1 MRQSV
6 LTLLFCCAAVPCK
19 GESASMDQLGALQ
32 SLDSGGSVATLERLR
47 EDAAFEV
54 SVRPGRTVFAAALR
68 STEGRTRRRVD
79 SGESRKRAVEAGAVL
94 LGLAGLIAG
103 GPAGL
108 LAGAALGAVIGAI
121 AFLLLG

>member
-6 LTLLFCCAAVPCK
+6 LTLLFCFAALPCK
-19 GESASMDQLGALQ
+19 GESASMDQLGALRT
-32 SLDSGGSVATLERLR
+32 LDSGGSVATFERLR
-47 EDAAFEV
+47 EEAAFETG
-54 SVRPGRTVFAAALR
+54 VRPGRTAFAPALR
-68 STEGRTRRRVD
+68 PSEGRTRRRVD
-79 SGESRKRAVEAGAVL
+79 PGESRKRAVEAGAVL

-108 LAGAALGAVIGAI
+108 LAGAAIGAVLGAI